1 MKKPKYTLTP
11 SGVVVVRQYA
21 GRPCKIILNAY
32 GLAFTNGVISDV
44 ITLHAGRGRWTC
56 DTPEAWPAYIRRAA
70 DSVARRFS
78 NIVEVYEDAHKMV
91 NRWRA
96 DVSRAVDYYET
107 VILSGYLLT
116 PKMVEKLRDIFVIVN
131 ECDPNN
137 EPIKQRIKAVLN
149 SNADGD
155 PKHVMDAKRVFYTVQ
170 C

>member
-11 SGVVVVRQYA
+11 SGVIVVRQYA

-70 DSVARRFS
+70 DSIAKKFD
-78 NIVEVYEDAHKMV
+78 NIVEVYEDAHKII
-91 NRWRA
+91 NRWREN
-96 DVSRAVDYYET
+96 VSNAVRYYEI
-107 VILSGYLLT
+107 VILSGYNLT
-116 PKMVEKLRDIFVIVN
+116 PRMVEKLRDIYVLVN

-137 EPIKQRIKAVLN
+137 EPIKKRINAVFQSN
-149 SNADGD
+149 SDGD
-155 PKHVMDAKRVFYTVQ
+155 PSHVTEAKQNFDKTV
-170 C
+170 